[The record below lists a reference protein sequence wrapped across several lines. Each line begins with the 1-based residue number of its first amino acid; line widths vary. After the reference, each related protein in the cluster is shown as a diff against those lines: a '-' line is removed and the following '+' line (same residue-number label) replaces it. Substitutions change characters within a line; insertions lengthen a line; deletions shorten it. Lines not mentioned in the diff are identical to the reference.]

1 MKSSFTKCYISS
13 FLMQIEYI
21 FCFIL
26 FFVLFYFVFSLF
38 FALQIFN
45 SFGIL
50 YYEQA
55 ILFHSGGWSK
65 PVLSITMERN
75 IETFNITG
83 KTETIQCIIVL
94 IRKNWVFL
102 QITTTKK
109 YLTAFSMWQP
119 ANVTLRMISVPEVG
133 FVREILTGSVHWVTM
148 ACVTTEKNRSPTD
161 LFNSYFLQ

>member
-13 FLMQIEYI
+13 ILMRIEHML
-21 FCFIL
+21 CFIL
-26 FFVLFYFVFSLF
+26 FCFVFSLF

-50 YYEQA
+50 YYKQD
-55 ILFHSGGWSK
+55 ILLHSGGWSK

-83 KTETIQCIIVL
+83 KTETIQYIIVL

-148 ACVTTEKNRSPTD
+148 ASVTTEKNRSATD
-161 LFNSYFLQ
+161 LFIS